1 MIIALHFTQDDGT
14 EDVLILRHSKCPQC
28 QSMVPNQPT
37 AKEFAEMTEE
47 GRIAIIKAEKISF
60 WKQYERGLLSS
71 EAVQV
76 LVNLADTCIDETGR

>member
-1 MIIALHFTQDDGT
+1 
-14 EDVLILRHSKCPQC
+14 
-28 QSMVPNQPT
+28 MVPNQPT